1 MINAADIGEPY
12 SEAADRRAS
21 ASAALALAALLLGL
35 LPVPYVALGLLPVYH
50 MHARFL
56 VFYTPVVCLLVLGYL
71 FYVRDIVARVLF
83 AEVIA
88 SGTAPDPEYDEAE
101 EGLSRGLGIR
111 LRSAIFIFLP
121 IILLGV
127 SLYCLT
133 RYVDRFTD
141 SVATAGQVML
151 ERIPAEQTADSAV
164 AADPPAGTRR
174 RPVSDTVRAV
184 SPAEIG
190 AEETPSLDARLATIR
205 ALPGYSQ
212 DLTPL
217 RTYTL
222 RQASID
228 DIPHFME
235 LTTLYIGAIVPALA
249 AVFFVLLK
257 EYARR
262 AMGLSDREVILR
274 TRSEDPL
281 VPDLPRLSSGERSR
295 P

>member
-1 MINAADIGEPY
+1 MSHAVCGPLHPTP
-12 SEAADRRAS
+12 SPRRDRSCWSGSRPS
-21 ASAALALAALLLGL
+21 RLL
-35 LPVPYVALGLLPVYH
+35 
-50 MHARFL
+50 
-56 VFYTPVVCLLVLGYL
+56 
-71 FYVRDIVARVLF
+71 
-83 AEVIA
+83 
-88 SGTAPDPEYDEAE
+88 TAWY
-101 EGLSRGLGIR
+101 G
-111 LRSAIFIFLP
+111 RS
-121 IILLGV
+121 
-127 SLYCLT
+127 
-133 RYVDRFTD
+133 
-141 SVATAGQVML
+141 
-151 ERIPAEQTADSAV
+151 
-164 AADPPAGTRR
+164 PAGTRR

-205 ALPGYSQ
+205 ALPGYGQ

-228 DIPHFME
+228 EIPHFME

>member
-1 MINAADIGEPY
+1 MINTADLGEPY
-12 SEAADRRAS
+12 SEADDRRAS
-21 ASAALALAALLLGL
+21 ASAALALAAFLLGL

-71 FYVRDIVARVLF
+71 FYIRDNVARVLF

-88 SGTAPDPEYDEAE
+88 SGVAADPEFYDAE
-101 EGLSRGLGIR
+101 EGVARGLGVR
-111 LRSAIFIFLP
+111 LRSAIFILLP
-121 IILLGV
+121 ILLLGV

-133 RYVDRFTD
+133 RYVDRFTA

-151 ERIPAEQTADSAV
+151 ERLPADQTPDSAV
-164 AADPPAGTRR
+164 KADAPAETRR
-174 RPVSDTVRAV
+174 RQVSDTVRAV

-190 AEETPSLDARLATIR
+190 TEAAPSVETRLAALR

-212 DLTPL
+212 DLNPL

-274 TRSEDPL
+274 TRNEDPL
-281 VPDLPRLSSGERSR
+281 VTDLPRLSSGERSR

>member
-1 MINAADIGEPY
+1 MIDSADIGEPY
-12 SEAADRRAS
+12 PEADDRRAS
-21 ASAALALAALLLGL
+21 ASAALGLAAVLLGL

-71 FYVRDIVARVLF
+71 FYIRDIVARVLF
-83 AEVIA
+83 ADVIA
-88 SGTAPDPEYDEAE
+88 SGTAVDPEYYEE
-101 EGLSRGLGIR
+101 EGLARGLGVR
-111 LRSAIFIFLP
+111 LRSAIFILLP
-121 IILLGV
+121 ILLLGI

-133 RYVDRFTD
+133 RYVDQFTD

-151 ERIPAEQTADSAV
+151 ERIPADPTPDSTAK
-164 AADPPAGTRR
+164 ADPPAETRR
-174 RPVSDTVRAV
+174 RQVSDTVRAV

-190 AEETPSLDARLATIR
+190 TEETPSVETRLATIR

-212 DLTPL
+212 DLNPL

-274 TRSEDPL
+274 TRNEDPL
-281 VPDLPRLSSGERSR
+281 VTDLPRLSSGERSR